1 MCGGG
6 GMGNTKQEGDIFSFG
21 VGDSGKA
28 REA

>member
-1 MCGGG
+1 MWGG
-6 GMGNTKQEGDIFSFG
+6 GMGNTKQEGGIFSLG